1 LQSLP
6 KEKMAATE
14 QKIWMLREVIT
25 NAGDQITQNQSW
37 RFMVEFIRQIVD
49 RQIYRRESLLY
60 RVQPFFWRWP
70 AGVRSGSCT
79 KYYRSDFYRV
89 PVKEPVKEYVNCTD
103 KYQRTCHSPDT
114 CQRSCQRICQL

>member
-1 LQSLP
+1 MQSLP

-60 RVQPFFWRWP
+60 RVQPFF
-70 AGVRSGSCT
+70 
-79 KYYRSDFYRV
+79 
-89 PVKEPVKEYVNCTD
+89 
-103 KYQRTCHSPDT
+103 
-114 CQRSCQRICQL
+114 